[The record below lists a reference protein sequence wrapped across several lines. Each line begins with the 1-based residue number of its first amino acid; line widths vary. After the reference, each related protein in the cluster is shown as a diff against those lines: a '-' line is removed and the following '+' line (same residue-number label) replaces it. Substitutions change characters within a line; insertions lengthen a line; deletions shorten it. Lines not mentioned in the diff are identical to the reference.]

1 MDDSMDDSMDQSNHL
16 TKRQKTHNGIQIHQY
31 DTQTISNS
39 TFNNLTFQCLFQ
51 IKPRPKDLK
60 LIICNIHN
68 IRKWNNQ
75 IKYYPI
81 KIDNYFYWMAFKINN
96 I

>member
-39 TFNNLTFQCLFQ
+39 TIQQFDISMFV
-51 IKPRPKDLK
+51 P
-60 LIICNIHN
+60 
-68 IRKWNNQ
+68 NQ
-75 IKYYPI
+75 TSAKRF
-81 KIDNYFYWMAFKINN
+81 KIDNLQYSQYSQME
-96 I
+96 